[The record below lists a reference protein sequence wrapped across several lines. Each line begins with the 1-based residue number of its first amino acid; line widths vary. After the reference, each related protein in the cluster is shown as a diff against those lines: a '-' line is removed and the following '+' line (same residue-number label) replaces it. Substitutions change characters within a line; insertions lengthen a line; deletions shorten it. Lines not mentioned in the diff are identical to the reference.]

1 MVFICG
7 IFGILQPSQD
17 YFLTTTRI
25 LTQLLTQG
33 LFIIWTFTGF
43 LLWASHDYLFRLLAI
58 LSGLLRLSLLASQ
71 YIFLDALLSYKRR
84 HMGFCNY
91 DGDLYI
97 VILAA
102 DESLSGVH
110 LS

>member
-1 MVFICG
+1 M
-7 IFGILQPSQD
+7 
-17 YFLTTTRI
+17 
-25 LTQLLTQG
+25 
-33 LFIIWTFTGF
+33 II
-43 LLWASHDYLFRLLAI
+43 FRLLAI

-71 YIFLDALLSYKRR
+71 YIFLDVLLSYKRR
-84 HMGFCNY
+84 HMGFCNC

-110 LS
+110 LSWIISSNLEISDTSLQ